1 MTIKDLSERLGI
13 GRDNA
18 TCLMKSQDFPA
29 IRVGRRW
36 LVDEKEYEKWYATH
50 HGVTIP
56 TRATTSTP
64 RRRKRRISLVANY
77 PATWRYEKKDG
88 KQAQLQS

>member
-36 LVDEKEYEKWYATH
+36 LVDEKEYEKWYAMDLPK
-50 HGVTIP
+50 VL
-56 TRATTSTP
+56 AS
-64 RRRKRRISLVANY
+64 
-77 PATWRYEKKDG
+77 
-88 KQAQLQS
+88 